1 MKGVIIKL
9 NRILEQD
16 YGRQK
21 RSWMLFSL
29 MEFCRDISHLDF
41 ERDIYGRSHKS
52 VMEFIA
58 GKPLSG
64 RQVQE
69 YTKEREELYR
79 ILCREEKAHNI
90 LACGAEAFLNELK
103 ERRIPRLLVI
113 ETNQPEWDF
122 YIEQFESCEWF
133 SRDNTIFTDVIAPG
147 VTDYKFYSRAINT
160 INLPGKNCL
169 AFEDTVPGIGAAKKA
184 GIGKVIVIAPCN
196 RQSVFESMQDVDD
209 VIGNFNQFNRVLL
222 NEL

>member
-9 NRILEQD
+9 NRILNQD

-41 ERDIYGRSHKS
+41 EKDIYNRSHKS
-52 VMEFIA
+52 VMEFLA

-79 ILCREEKAHNI
+79 ILCREEKTHNL

-103 ERRIPRLLVI
+103 ERRIPRLLII
-113 ETNQPEWDF
+113 ESNQPEWNF
-122 YIEQFESCEWF
+122 YFKQFELFEWF
-133 SRDNTIFTDVIAPG
+133 SQDTTIFTDVIEPG
-147 VTDYKFYSRAINT
+147 VPDYRFYSRAINT
-160 INLPGKNCL
+160 IHLPGKNCL
-169 AFEDTVPGIGAAKKA
+169 AFEDSVSGISAAKKA
-184 GIGKVIVIAPCN
+184 GIGKIVVIAPCN
-196 RQSVFESMQDVDD
+196 RQSVFESMQDVD
-209 VIGNFNQFNRVLL
+209 VIGNFNQFNRLLL
-222 NEL
+222 NELS